1 MRKVALSIAALLAG
15 VAVAGSASATAYD
28 FVIFQNNT
36 TSTWNKSNETM
47 SGGSWATI
55 PASAN
60 PAGGTKSG
68 YYTAPNKA
76 STSYSVKWTDSSDGT
91 SCTFSSYAYQ
101 NSFGNMAFAASVSS
115 AGPRAATVICTGVV
129 PTTSNLDG
137 SYDFNMSA
145 SY

>member
-1 MRKVALSIAALLAG
+1 MRKLALSAAALIMG

-36 TSTWNKSNETM
+36 TSTWNKSSETM
-47 SGGSWATI
+47 SGGTWATI
-55 PASAN
+55 PPSSN

-101 NSFGNMAFAASVSS
+101 NSFGNMAFASSVTT
-115 AGPRAATVICTGVV
+115 AGPRASSVICVGTA

>member
-1 MRKVALSIAALLAG
+1 MG

-36 TSTWNKSNETM
+36 SSTWNKSSETM
-47 SGGSWATI
+47 SGGSWATV
-55 PASAN
+55 PPSSN

-101 NSFGNMAFAASVSS
+101 NSFGNMAFASSVTT
-115 AGPRAATVICTGVV
+115 AGPRAASVICVGTV
-129 PTTSNLDG
+129 PSTSNLDG